1 VTARSLIG
9 TFAGFKQA
17 RLSVH
22 QASDRHEHFVAREL
36 RQDRKSSQP
45 TLNYRQAGGRV
56 IHSLAEDDRRLG
68 EH

>member
-1 VTARSLIG
+1 MST
-9 TFAGFKQA
+9 
-17 RLSVH
+17 LS
-22 QASDRHEHFVAREL
+22 REL